1 MTKLTTLHVFFRSS
15 TMLLGLVVLAG
26 LLGTTQPITAAD
38 ITIEPSEGGQIVKI
52 DGELFT
58 EYLTESRAKP
68 ILWPIIGPT
77 GKPVTRAFPMEKIK
91 GERWDHPHH
100 RSLWFTHGD
109 VNGVDFWAEG
119 KYRGH
124 IVHREFV
131 RAESTPAAVIETVN
145 DWVDADG
152 KKHLEDRRVLKF
164 NAGDNTRSIDFDITL
179 TASEGPVVFGD
190 TKEGTMG
197 IRVATSM
204 DVEQKGDKPKGHI
217 VNSEGLENLAAW
229 GKPAPWVD
237 YYGTVDGDI
246 VGIAVMNHPSSFRY
260 PTSWHVRTYGLFAA
274 NPFGLHHFQN
284 TKEHIGEFTLP
295 EGESISLRYR
305 FLFHKG
311 DEKAGHVS
319 DAFKQYAAEEK

>member
-1 MTKLTTLHVFFRSS
+1 MLIGVMT
-15 TMLLGLVVLAG
+15 LVG
-26 LLGTTQPITAAD
+26 LLIATQTIVAGEITV
-38 ITIEPSEGGQIVKI
+38 EPSDAGQIVKI
-52 DGELFT
+52 DGALFT
-58 EYLTESRAKP
+58 EYITESRSKP

-77 GKPVTRAFPMEKIK
+77 GKPMTRAFPMEKIK

-100 RSLWFTHGD
+100 RSLWFTHGN

-119 KYRGH
+119 KRRGH

-131 RAESTPAAVIETVN
+131 RAESGPEAVIETLN

-152 KKHLEDRRVLKF
+152 KKQLEDRRVLTFKASE
-164 NAGDNTRSIDFDITL
+164 NYRSIDFDITL

-197 IRVATSM
+197 IRVASSM

-217 VNSEGLENLAAW
+217 INSEGLENLAAW

-237 YYGTVDGDI
+237 YHGLVDGEL

-260 PTSWHVRTYGLFAA
+260 PTYWHVRTYGLFAA
-274 NPFGLHHFQN
+274 NPFGLHDFQH

-295 EGESISLRYR
+295 EGESIVLRYR
-305 FLFHKG
+305 ILFHKG
-311 DEKAGHVS
+311 DEKESHVAT
-319 DAFKQYAAEEK
+319 AFEQYSAEKK

>member
-1 MTKLTTLHVFFRSS
+1 MKDLRMVQATSRFKIKTS
-15 TMLLGLVVLAG
+15 G
-26 LLGTTQPITAAD
+26 LLAAVML
-38 ITIEPSEGGQIVKI
+38 IACGQRSVAAEVTVEPSEAGQVVKV

-58 EYLTESRAKP
+58 EYVTESKAKP

-77 GKPVTRAFPMEKIK
+77 GKAMTRSFPMEKVK
-91 GERWDHPHH
+91 GERWDHGHH

-119 KYRGH
+119 SGRGR

-131 RAESTPAAVIETVN
+131 RAESGSPAVIETLN

-152 KKHLEDRRVLKF
+152 KKVLEDRRLIKF
-164 NAGDNTRSIDFDITL
+164 QANEDSRIIDFDITL

-197 IRVATSM
+197 IRIPSTM
-204 DVEQKGDKPKGHI
+204 DVEQRGGKPNGRI
-217 VNSEGLENLAAW
+217 INSEGQTNLSAW

-237 YYGTVDGDI
+237 YYGPVEDEEL
-246 VGIAVMNHPSSFRY
+246 GIAVMNHPSSFRY
-260 PTSWHVRTYGLFAA
+260 PTTWHVRTYGLFAA
-274 NPFGLHHFQN
+274 NPFGLHDFQH
-284 TKEHIGEFTLP
+284 TEEPIGEFTLP
-295 EGESISLRYR
+295 EGESITLRYR

-311 DEKAGHVS
+311 DEKVGKV
-319 DAFKQYAAEEK
+319 AEEFEKYSKEE